1 MDFDR
6 SLGGVRIVVEDF
18 MGTELVDDAIK
29 GVRVDTDFPP
39 ILIKVSG
46 APMVKEMEL

>member
-1 MDFDR
+1 
-6 SLGGVRIVVEDF
+6 

-46 APMVKEMEL
+46 MPMVKEMEL